1 MGSTGQ
7 AELAARAREFH
18 HEVQAAVCD
27 VFEPWRHGTVVR
39 ATRFPDYFDF
49 NVVRVE
55 EDPGM
60 SAEALAAFADQA
72 LDGLRHR
79 RMDFEDSDAAEALR
93 PSFEALGWMTERLVW
108 MRHETPPPAGPDIA
122 VEEVPYDEAV
132 HRLQVDWFFE
142 DFPNLDPGDFFAQAK
157 EADARLGSRVL
168 AVQRAGVPVGY
179 AKVDRV
185 GASAEVAQVYVSPD
199 HRGDGLGTALTR
211 AAIELADDADE
222 TWIIADDEGRP
233 KELYARLGFRPVW
246 TAIEALRPG

>member
-1 MGSTGQ
+1 MRGNSIT
-7 AELAARAREFH
+7 RCRP
-18 HEVQAAVCD
+18 AVCD

-79 RMDFEDSDAAEALR
+79 RMDFEDSDAAAR
-93 PSFEALGWMTERLVW
+93 RYGPGFEALGWMTERLVW

-132 HRLQVDWFFE
+132 HRLQRGLVLRGLSE
-142 DFPNLDPGDFFAQAK
+142 PRPR
-157 EADARLGSRVL
+157 RL
-168 AVQRAGVPVGY
+168 
-179 AKVDRV
+179 
-185 GASAEVAQVYVSPD
+185 
-199 HRGDGLGTALTR
+199 
-211 AAIELADDADE
+211 
-222 TWIIADDEGRP
+222 
-233 KELYARLGFRPVW
+233 
-246 TAIEALRPG
+246 LRPGEGG